1 MDNYKLYD
9 AFEHLCADAFPDN
22 ATRGTVAV
30 ITAYFDATYNN
41 PKGDSTEPPLYT
53 LAAYVG
59 TRANWRKFRKEWR
72 TELAKKSLEY
82 FHMTDFEF
90 ARSQSIAGKEIP
102 KSSPFYGWTESEF
115 IPFLQKLHRVINRKD
130 KNSTYRL
137 FSQAS
142 HIIKPDFDE
151 LKPDELKDDVQCRSY
166 YVFNVV
172 QILMAVAVW
181 ADSQNY
187 HDPIHYVFA
196 NGDGEG
202 ENLER
207 LFMERWDNPVTK
219 NRFRLSKGYSLM
231 PYGIEWMK
239 GEPALQAADIT
250 AYEMHKSTLTWIK
263 RGLGDMPKDELRK
276 SISSLCR
283 TEHHGL
289 LYRKKELLESFADI
303 LADYHN
309 KRKFLQKSQLNQRSN
324 HENEN

>member
-1 MDNYKLYD
+1 MRGRSLCVCGLQSYVEDGFVGVGEEGLVERADGLVHVFFVDHEAHVNLACALRDHADVDVRDGGKD
-9 AFEHLCADAFPDN
+9 AAGN
-22 ATRGTVAV
+22 AVMTPN
-30 ITAYFDATYNN
+30 ILTYQTDE
-41 PKGDSTEPPLYT
+41 GF
-53 LAAYVG
+53 AALVFYVG
-59 TRANWRKFRKEWR
+59 DLAEVGADCR
-72 TELAKKSLEY
+72 ELFVGIDGE
-82 FHMTDFEF
+82 
-90 ARSQSIAGKEIP
+90 
-102 KSSPFYGWTESEF
+102 
-115 IPFLQKLHRVINRKD
+115 
-130 KNSTYRL
+130 
-137 FSQAS
+137 
-142 HIIKPDFDE
+142 
-151 LKPDELKDDVQCRSY
+151 
-166 YVFNVV
+166 
-172 QILMAVAVW
+172 
-181 ADSQNY
+181 
-187 HDPIHYVFA
+187 
-196 NGDGEG
+196 GDGEG